1 MGSDRRRTRELKGTR
16 GGPLEGQ
23 MGSGGPHKPR
33 GADAG
38 EAGREVA
45 GSSERLLGNRRRAE
59 GVVWGLCVS
68 ALGQA
73 SQDRVLASETRR
85 PEAIPKVIAAGCTAH
100 SKTYVQNIGRDLFQE
115 EIKNPNGEMD
125 KSHEQV
131 VLVLKD
137 VPMTHTWGKMP
148 SLTSNEKVQV
158 RARTTWFSHSSD

>member
-1 MGSDRRRTRELKGTR
+1 MGSDRRRTRELKGMQ
-16 GGPLEGQ
+16 GGSLEGQ
-23 MGSGGPHKPR
+23 MGSGDPHKP
-33 GADAG
+33 G
-38 EAGREVA
+38 EQMPERRAGRWP
-45 GSSERLLGNRRRAE
+45 GSSECLLGNRGRAE

-68 ALGQA
+68 ALGQV
-73 SQDRVLASETRR
+73 SQDRVLASETRQ

-100 SKTYVQNIGRDLFQE
+100 SKTYVQNIERDLFQE

-148 SLTSNEKVQV
+148 GLTGDEKVQV
-158 RARTTWFSHSSD
+158 RARTT